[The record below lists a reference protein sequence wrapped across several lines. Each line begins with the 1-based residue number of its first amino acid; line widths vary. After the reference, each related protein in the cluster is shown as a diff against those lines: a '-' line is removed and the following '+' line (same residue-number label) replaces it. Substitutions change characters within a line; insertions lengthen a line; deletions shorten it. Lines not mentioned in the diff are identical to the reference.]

1 MFVLPCRK
9 TLSNML
15 ALIPINTGIDPT
27 LIKVLKENVKN
38 LKPKYRFCS
47 ILFDEIS
54 LNAGLQYNSN
64 EGTIYGFEENNSGR
78 TQQFADHSLVFMIRG
93 IVKNFKQPICYSFCK
108 STTNRHDLAHQIRE
122 VIKAVQSTGLKVI
135 STICDQGATNSA
147 AINILIN
154 DTKAYYW
161 KNNKEYNGD
170 FYEVEYKFGN
180 STELIKI
187 FHLFDPP
194 HLLKGIR
201 NNLLTKNVSFDMD
214 GKKVASWRDIMN
226 LYELDSSIP
235 DVKMLP
241 RLTKEHVV
249 PNEIRKMKVRNAAQV
264 LSQIVSSIMAF
275 LASKNLIGETAGD
288 TAKFC
293 LFFDKLFDSVN
304 SNYDKVV
311 DGKIYRAGLKKNSP
325 HHQLW
330 KDSLKILS
338 TMRFLSPS
346 TGKPSTPQP
355 PTLKN
360 WIKTIKSFQNIF
372 QVLSDK
378 GIQVLLLRHFNQD
391 SLENFFGALR
401 ALGYR
406 NNNPT
411 CEMFSSAYKT
421 LLLNNIMSTHS
432 PGSNCEDDF
441 SEACLVSYQ
450 TLFAT
455 FNNKLDTDEPEFDRQ
470 RVADLPKEKNPSCAS
485 DLTLLETQTKN
496 YIAGFIVKKL
506 NTIFFKNCDV
516 CMKEICSNINN
527 DHQIIQAR
535 DYQPNGKHLL
545 KYKNKDTH
553 IKGLKY
559 MGCIWV

>member
-1 MFVLPCRK
+1 MGINRASKLTPKCKSLYANALLLQKQLRREHKKCNTFKQRLKAASNHLHCQTTQQMTTAAHIFTKLQFRETKMKPKGRRFTLNEKLMSLSLYKQSPKSYRLLSKMFVLPCRK

-15 ALIPINTGIDPT
+15 AFIPINTGIDPT
-27 LIKVLKENVKN
+27 LMKVLKENVKN

-64 EGTIYGFEENNSGR
+64 EGTIYGFEENSSGR
-78 TQQFADHSLVFMIRG
+78 TQQFADHSLVFMVRG

-214 GKKVASWRDIMN
+214 GEKVASWRDIMN
-226 LYELDSSIP
+226 LYELDSGIP

-264 LSQIVSSIMAF
+264 LSQRVSSVMAF
-275 LASKNLIGETAGD
+275 LACKQNENVFIYLVLNIYFI
-288 TAKFC
+288 K
-293 LFFDKLFDSVN
+293 LFFSKKSYRRN
-304 SNYDKVV
+304 S
-311 DGKIYRAGLKKNSP
+311 R
-325 HHQLW
+325 
-330 KDSLKILS
+330 
-338 TMRFLSPS
+338 
-346 TGKPSTPQP
+346 
-355 PTLKN
+355 
-360 WIKTIKSFQNIF
+360 
-372 QVLSDK
+372 
-378 GIQVLLLRHFNQD
+378 
-391 SLENFFGALR
+391 
-401 ALGYR
+401 
-406 NNNPT
+406 
-411 CEMFSSAYKT
+411 
-421 LLLNNIMSTHS
+421 
-432 PGSNCEDDF
+432 
-441 SEACLVSYQ
+441 
-450 TLFAT
+450 
-455 FNNKLDTDEPEFDRQ
+455 
-470 RVADLPKEKNPSCAS
+470 
-485 DLTLLETQTKN
+485 
-496 YIAGFIVKKL
+496 
-506 NTIFFKNCDV
+506 
-516 CMKEICSNINN
+516 
-527 DHQIIQAR
+527 
-535 DYQPNGKHLL
+535 
-545 KYKNKDTH
+545 
-553 IKGLKY
+553 
-559 MGCIWV
+559 